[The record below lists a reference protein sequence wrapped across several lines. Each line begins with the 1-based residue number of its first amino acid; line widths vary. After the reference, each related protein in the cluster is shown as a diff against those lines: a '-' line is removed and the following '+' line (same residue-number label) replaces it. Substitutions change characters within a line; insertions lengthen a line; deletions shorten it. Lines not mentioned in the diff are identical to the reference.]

1 MVGMIEQTEQAI
13 IGALEAQFP
22 NFEVEAIDE
31 DVQSYNFRHPKAALV
46 PILSDVAWGDSQV
59 LSMERRP
66 QNPAFDIMSF
76 THGLHGDP
84 SAYEVLRGVE
94 EAIERLEVPASQ
106 WHPGGTLLVQRQHF
120 VASRQGPVYVYN
132 TNVQL
137 DQVT

>member
-1 MVGMIEQTEQAI
+1 LVVIQQTEDTI
-13 IGALEAQFP
+13 LEALETQFP
-22 NFEVEAIDE
+22 AYEVDSIEE
-31 DVQSYNFRHPKAALV
+31 DVQSYNFTHPKAALV

-76 THGLHGDP
+76 THGLRGDP

-94 EAIERLEVPASQ
+94 EALERREVPATQ
-106 WHPGGTLLVQRQHF
+106 DHPGGTLRIQRQHF
-120 VASRQGPVYVYN
+120 VASQQGPVYVYN

-137 DQVT
+137 GQVT

>member
-1 MVGMIEQTEQAI
+1 MVIQQTENI
-13 IGALEAQFP
+13 ILEALEAQFP
-22 NFEVEAIDE
+22 SCAVEAIEE

-76 THGLHGDP
+76 THGLRGDP
-84 SAYEVLRGVE
+84 SAYEVLQGVE
-94 EAIERLEVPASQ
+94 EALERREVPATQ
-106 WHPGGTLLVQRQHF
+106 DHPGGTLLIQRQHF

>member
-1 MVGMIEQTEQAI
+1 VVIQQTEDI
-13 IGALEAQFP
+13 ILEALEAQFP
-22 NFEVEAIDE
+22 SCAVEAIEE
-31 DVQSYNFRHPKAALV
+31 DVQSYNFRHPKAAIV
-46 PILSDVAWGDSQV
+46 PILSDVSWGESPN
-59 LSMERRP
+59 LAMTGRP

-76 THGLHGDP
+76 THGLRGDP

-94 EAIERLEVPASQ
+94 EALERREVPATQ
-106 WHPGGTLLVQRQHF
+106 DHPGGTLLIQRQHF